1 MGYGKDKWGNQQIAS
16 PLDRRPDGHATWTCA
31 VYKFVCANSGI
42 SDGKKA
48 AHLDCCDCD
57 AKYWMEREIGGW
69 RTTTS
74 KQPPR
79 RYPCAL
85 SWRLWRTGD
94 SIPDCYFCCTW
105 DIWDGNILCIF
116 QACMFPLALDHFG
129 IIFWVAWSREIDF
142 LSCCSDSMIAEKLLV
157 LLGLS

>member
-1 MGYGKDKWGNQQIAS
+1 MERTNGGTADCKPSRPPTGWTRHLDVCSVQI
-16 PLDRRPDGHATWTCA
+16 C
-31 VYKFVCANSGI
+31 VYKLGDFRRE
-42 SDGKKA
+42 KA

-105 DIWDGNILCIF
+105 DIWDGNILCILF
-116 QACMFPLALDHFG
+116 SGVYVFIGMGSFWYHF
-129 IIFWVAWSREIDF
+129 
-142 LSCCSDSMIAEKLLV
+142 
-157 LLGLS
+157 LGGMEPGN